1 MIHANC
7 ARAFVIIKWTRFIH
21 WDSITFVVAMFCA
34 LCVRNDRQRTNGEK
48 SHPSATIALVR
59 DFVYMVSHCVVC
71 YVSQVNQSEMYARVC
86 VNRGVWGRWMCC
98 RAHYC
103 VIEREHNF
111 ISCSFILILQ
121 CLSGLHLA
129 TLNTARNP
137 PFNPIPFHRRFCSK
151 SALSL

>member
-7 ARAFVIIKWTRFIH
+7 AWAFVIIKWTRFIH

-48 SHPSATIALVR
+48 SHPSATIGNHRTCKGFCTWYHIAL
-59 DFVYMVSHCVVC
+59 
-71 YVSQVNQSEMYARVC
+71 YVTFRKSISLKCTRVC
-86 VNRGVWGRWMCC
+86 VNRGVWGRWICC

-121 CLSGLHLA
+121 CLSHSHVQCSQS
-129 TLNTARNP
+129 TIQP
-137 PFNPIPFHRRFCSK
+137 HPIPS
-151 SALSL
+151 SLLLLERA